1 MDELTFNSNSSN
13 IASMAHD
20 GDSTLTV
27 TFRNGRTYRYLN
39 CPVEVFHVS
48 KAVEEQT
55 GSCGS
60 HFNKT
65 IRSSYKFEEVV

>member
-13 IASMAHD
+13 IATVSHD
-20 GDSTLTV
+20 GESTLTV
-27 TFRNGRTYRYLN
+27 TFRSGRTYRYLE
-39 CPVEVFHVS
+39 CPVEVFHVT

-65 IRSSYKFEEVV
+65 IRNVYAAEEV